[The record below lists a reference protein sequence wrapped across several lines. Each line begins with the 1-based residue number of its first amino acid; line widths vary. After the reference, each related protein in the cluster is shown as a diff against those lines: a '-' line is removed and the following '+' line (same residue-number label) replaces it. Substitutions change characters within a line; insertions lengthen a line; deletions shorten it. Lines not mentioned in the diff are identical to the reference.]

1 MVSTK
6 LLGSFIAYA
15 LASQALNFRI
25 KAIEHSFFSGQPQL
39 APGAAM
45 SADIMT
51 SEWEDCPD
59 GDPKDC
65 NQHQYLF
72 GEGDFCASTADS
84 PLKVCGREFN
94 LQGHG
99 PTYGIFRANGDPT
112 DSVPLEG
119 ERYAFLHDAE
129 ACLGSCYVDY
139 GGDAEAL
146 TCGLGSRPR
155 ILSCVASMMVTVERG
170 VGFVPDG
177 LGGSFDFVVCD
188 LAFGSVPT

>member
-25 KAIEHSFFSGQPQL
+25 KAVEHSFFSGQPQL

-51 SEWEDCPD
+51 SESEDCPD
-59 GDPKDC
+59 GNPKDC
-65 NQHQYLF
+65 NQHQFLV
-72 GEGDFCASTADS
+72 GEGGFCASTADS

-99 PTYGIFRANGDPT
+99 PTCGIFRANGDPT
-112 DSVPLEG
+112 DSVPLKG

-129 ACLGSCYVDY
+129 TCLSSCYVDY
-139 GGDAEAL
+139 GGNAEAL
-146 TCGLGSRPR
+146 TCGLGSSSKDPVLRCFDDEL
-155 ILSCVASMMVTVERG
+155 LSVVWGLFPMVWRG
-170 VGFVPDG
+170 VST
-177 LGGSFDFVVCD
+177 L
-188 LAFGSVPT
+188 

>member
-25 KAIEHSFFSGQPQL
+25 KAVEHSFFSGQPQL

-59 GDPKDC
+59 GNPKDC
-65 NQHQYLF
+65 NQHQFLF
-72 GEGDFCASTADS
+72 GEGDFV
-84 PLKVCGREFN
+84 PR
-94 LQGHG
+94 LQKALS
-99 PTYGIFRANGDPT
+99 RANGDPT

-129 ACLGSCYVDY
+129 TCLGSCYVDY
-139 GGDAEAL
+139 GGNAEAL
-146 TCGLGSRPR
+146 TCGLGSSSKNPVLR
-155 ILSCVASMMVTVERG
+155 C
-170 VGFVPDG
+170 FDDG
-177 LGGSFDFVVCD
+177 NC
-188 LAFGSVPT
+188 

>member
-25 KAIEHSFFSGQPQL
+25 KAAEHSFFSGQPQL

-51 SEWEDCPD
+51 SGWEDCPD
-59 GDPKDC
+59 VLSRSVG
-65 NQHQYLF
+65 
-72 GEGDFCASTADS
+72 ASSIFRD
-84 PLKVCGREFN
+84 
-94 LQGHG
+94 G
-99 PTYGIFRANGDPT
+99 PTCGIFRANGDPT

-129 ACLGSCYVDY
+129 TCLV
-139 GGDAEAL
+139 
-146 TCGLGSRPR
+146 RPR
-155 ILSCVASMMVTVERG
+155 ILSCVASMMVTVKRG

-177 LGGSFDFVVCD
+177 LEGSFDSVVCG
-188 LAFGSVPT
+188 LAFGSIPT

>member
-15 LASQALNFRI
+15 PASQALNFRI
-25 KAIEHSFFSGQPQL
+25 KAVEHSFFSGQRQL

-59 GDPKDC
+59 GNPKDC
-65 NQHQYLF
+65 NQHQFLF

-84 PLKVCGREFN
+84 PLKVCGREVN
-94 LQGHG
+94 LQGHE
-99 PTYGIFRANGDPT
+99 PTCGTFRANGDPT
-112 DSVPLEG
+112 DSVPPEG
-119 ERYAFLHDAE
+119 E
-129 ACLGSCYVDY
+129 SVDY

-177 LGGSFDFVVCD
+177 LGGVFRLCGLRSCIWKCTNIARV
-188 LAFGSVPT
+188 